1 MVSEAGANAQM
12 GVGVGADTV
21 VRDVGGVDVG
31 MRRGNYSSNLDLARP
46 GHSGV
51 PRSSAEDGP
60 S

>member
-31 MRRGNYSSNLDLARP
+31 MRRGNYSSNLDLA
-46 GHSGV
+46 
-51 PRSSAEDGP
+51 
-60 S
+60 